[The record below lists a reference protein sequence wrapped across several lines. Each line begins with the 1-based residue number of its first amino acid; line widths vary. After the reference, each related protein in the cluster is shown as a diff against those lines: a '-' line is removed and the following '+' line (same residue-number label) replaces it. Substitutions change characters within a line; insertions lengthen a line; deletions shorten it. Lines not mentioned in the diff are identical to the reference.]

1 MEKKNNLKTL
11 TAVLNQ
17 YYQDNDRQKLN
28 QLTQLLQND
37 MIKNP
42 NDPFMRH
49 YYLMSLSTLYHLDFL
64 VASIDDQNELI
75 DYFFNISYWQ
85 FYDLCL
91 LENVVNMIH
100 VERSTPYI
108 SDILKQYATN
118 NMPKASVETVSKIL
132 INALETSIIQRKDD
146 FTRYLLDKVKKY
158 KFNTDDFK
166 FQTWLLFWTGVF
178 ENNNNKIRHAYS
190 IATYLHQNITLK
202 NFDKFLTITQ
212 TPSPFFEDTKKD
224 TPKS

>member
-11 TAVLNQ
+11 TTVLSQ
-17 YYQDNDRQKLN
+17 YYQDNDRQKLD
-28 QLTQLLQND
+28 QLTQLLQSD
-37 MIKNP
+37 TIKNP
-42 NDPFMRH
+42 SDPFMRH

-91 LENVVNMIH
+91 LANVVNMIH
-100 VERSTPYI
+100 VERITPYI

-118 NMPKASVETVSKIL
+118 NMPTASVETVSKIL
-132 INALETSIIQRKDD
+132 INALETSIIQKKDD
-146 FTRYLLDKVKKY
+146 FIRYLLDKIKKY

-212 TPSPFFEDTKKD
+212 TPSPFFEETKKD